1 MNISDWL
8 KDATKQ
14 LKDIGID
21 SARLDAELIL
31 AETLRKPRTYL
42 HAHLDDDIDPRRI
55 DIANARL
62 DLRKDRVPIAYIIGY
77 KDFYGRKFTVSPQV
91 LIPRPESEDL
101 VSLFLEIAAEDI
113 QGDSTLIDIGSGSGC
128 LGVTIKLE
136 RPDIAVILSDVSSKS
151 LDIAHKNAEML
162 GANVRFQKQ
171 NLLLGQ
177 IEPIDY
183 IVANLPYVSRNWQT
197 SPETKHEPEGA
208 IFAESDGLSLI
219 FTLIE
224 QAPLKLADRGWLL
237 LEADP
242 EQHQQIIEHASKNN
256 FEHIKTF
263 NYSLALRLILTEHEL

>member
-1 MNISDWL
+1 MDISDWL
-8 KDATKQ
+8 KQAAKQ
-14 LKDIGID
+14 LKDIGIE

-77 KDFYGRKFTVSPQV
+77 KDFYGRKFAVSPQV

-113 QGDSTLIDIGSGSGC
+113 DGDSTLIDIGAGSGC
-128 LGVTIKLE
+128 LGITIKLE
-136 RPDIAVILSDVSSKS
+136 RPDISVILSDISPKV
-151 LDIAHKNAEML
+151 LDIAHKNAESL

-177 IEPIDY
+177 IEPVDY
-183 IVANLPYVSRNWQT
+183 IVANLPYVSRSWQT
-197 SPETKHEPEGA
+197 SPETKHEPKEA
-208 IFAESDGLSLI
+208 LFAENDGLSLI
-219 FTLIE
+219 FELIQ
-224 QAPLKLADRGWLL
+224 QAPLKLTSQGWLL

-242 EQHQQIIEHASKNN
+242 EQHPKIIEHASKNGFN
-256 FEHIKTF
+256 HIKTT
-263 NYSLALRLILTEHEL
+263 NYSLALRLILTED